1 MTDETAGTSPA
12 LVIFLHSASYDRLFQ
27 AANLVATASSMGRAT
42 YLFLF
47 YGALATYVDG
57 SWDDIALDPPEQSLP
72 WARTLARSFELSDSP
87 SLYDLLDMAREHPG
101 GLTLCACSTSVN
113 LLGLE
118 PADVAEKVDQIVG
131 QAAMLEIASRSNQVL
146 YI

>member
-1 MTDETAGTSPA
+1 MSSP

-27 AANLVATASSMGRAT
+27 AANLLVTASSMGRPC

-57 SWDDIALDPPEQSLP
+57 SWDETGVDAGEGAPA
-72 WARTLARSFELSDSP
+72 WARVLARSLELGDTP
-87 SLYDLLDMAREHPG
+87 SLYELIDMAKGQSG
-101 GLTLCACSTSVN
+101 GLTVCACSTSMN
-113 LLGLE
+113 LMGLE
-118 PADVAEKVDQIVG
+118 PKAVGERVDRILG
-131 QAAMLEIASRSNQVL
+131 HAAMLDIASRTDQIL